1 MWAFNTNK
9 TMTQIIIQLDHE
21 DADALERPLELIGRN
36 LGLDRDA
43 TIARCL
49 LVGAL
54 KAMADI
60 TAQHE
65 RQIAAAEGI
74 KKLKAEIQTTN
85 AELDAIFYEAKAGN
99 LECAIVMED
108 FKRFGRSMEKRPN
121 A

>member
-1 MWAFNTNK
+1 
-9 TMTQIIIQLDHE
+9 MTQIPIQLEHE

-36 LGLDRDA
+36 LRLDRDT
-43 TIARCL
+43 TIAHCL

-74 KKLKAEIQTTN
+74 KKLKAEIQTTHD
-85 AELDAIFYEAKAGN
+85 ELDAIFAEAKAGN
-99 LECAIVMED
+99 LAAAICVAD
-108 FKRFGRSMEKRPN
+108 FKRFGRSMEKTRPN
-121 A
+121 T